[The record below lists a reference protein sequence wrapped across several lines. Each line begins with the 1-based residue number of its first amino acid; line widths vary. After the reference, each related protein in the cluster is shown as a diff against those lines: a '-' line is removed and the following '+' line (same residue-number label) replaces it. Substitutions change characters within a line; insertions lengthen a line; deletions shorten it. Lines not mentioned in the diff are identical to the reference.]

1 MHFNQEGSVIWEDAK
16 TLLEVFEKTWATKT
30 SLRKSATLILKRGP
44 RPPPVQAPSVSSPG
58 PSASTSADANTQR
71 ASGSGSK
78 SESKSVSIKLSPS
91 APKRE
96 RTREA
101 SSVPKR
107 EKSSTPAIASAL
119 GAVAVGAAGS
129 SAMDVDEDEAK
140 GVKEDLA
147 SVPTDQLVAYT
158 ESKMEIWS
166 GPSGSS
172 AASGSNSTPAGWMA
186 APKVRI
192 FEEWILCVLD
202 KAADNTDVGSACEV

>member
-1 MHFNQEGSVIWEDAK
+1 MHFNQEGSVVWEDAK

-44 RPPPVQAPSVSSPG
+44 RPPPPASSPG
-58 PSASTSADANTQR
+58 PIASTSTSTDPSTQR
-71 ASGSGSK
+71 ASGSGTK

-96 RTREA
+96 RTREV

-107 EKSSTPAIASAL
+107 EKSSTPAI
-119 GAVAVGAAGS
+119 GTVGV
-129 SAMDVDEDEAK
+129 AMDADEDEDGGKGK
-140 GVKEDLA
+140 GVKEDVA

-166 GPSGSS
+166 GPSTSSSSS
-172 AASGSNSTPAGWMA
+172 AASGSNHTAAGWMA

-192 FEEWILCVLD
+192 LKNPSYAYSIRLRRLTMLV
-202 KAADNTDVGSACEV
+202 